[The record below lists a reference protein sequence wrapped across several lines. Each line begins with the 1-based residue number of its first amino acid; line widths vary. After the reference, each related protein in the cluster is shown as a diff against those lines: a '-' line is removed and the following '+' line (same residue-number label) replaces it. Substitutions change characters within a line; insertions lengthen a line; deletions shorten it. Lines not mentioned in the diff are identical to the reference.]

1 MDVEEEGQVV
11 VGERMLVV
19 KQDTHFQMF
28 NGMLVVADLKVSHC
42 KIVLQLCVFSIDP
55 LRLLIR

>member
-42 KIVLQLCVFSIDP
+42 
-55 LRLLIR
+55 